1 MTTWFKRHLAYLQ
14 RLDNKLPDTLTKA
27 ERVKAVRDAYPY
39 GARTGHAYKSWLRA
53 QRQYLS
59 AFDEKGRRCWPN
71 RPTGL
76 EGLPRDPVTGRPVI

>member
-1 MTTWFKRHLAYLQ
+1 MTTWFKRAQAVLQ

-27 ERVKAVRDAYPY
+27 DRIKAVREAYPFGERDGY
-39 GARTGHAYKSWLRA
+39 PYKAWLKA
-53 QRQYLS
+53 QRQYLGVFNE
-59 AFDEKGRRCWPN
+59 AGLRCWPK